1 MSQITSAA
9 NDSAFGVAA
18 HLPFSERIARRVK
31 KAKAIVAAVRLIRD
45 PNELDQVFEIA
56 DDLAAPEMLE
66 AIIVELVK
74 TPEGARAFETRPRVG
89 KIDLHA
95 LAAHPEGT
103 LGRAY
108 GEHMLQ
114 NKLDPSAIPSLPST
128 TSHEFLRAHLYE
140 THDIW
145 HVATGFQTDV
155 AGELGLQAFYLA
167 QLPTRLAPALL
178 AGGLFNTMLFA
189 WGDRDRRMRAIVRGW
204 LLGRRARQLFGV
216 AWADLWSTPLTEIRA
231 KLRLEIDKVESTLDS
246 LDARDEPALAA

>member
-1 MSQITSAA
+1 MSQITSVE
-9 NDSAFGVAA
+9 NDSAFTVAA

-31 KAKAIVAAVRLIRD
+31 SAKAIVAAVRLIRD

-56 DDLAAPEMLE
+56 DDLAAPEMLD
-66 AIIVELVK
+66 AIIAELVK
-74 TPEGARAFETRPRVG
+74 TSDGARAFETRPRVG
-89 KIDLHA
+89 TIDLQA
-95 LAAHPEGT
+95 LAARPEGS

-108 GEHMLQ
+108 GEHMLK

-128 TSHEFLRAHLYE
+128 TAREFLRAHLYE

-145 HVATGFQTDV
+145 HVATGFETDV

-204 LLGRRARQLFGV
+204 LLGRRAQSLFGV
-216 AWADLWSTPLTEIRA
+216 DWAALWSTPLADVRA
-231 KLRLEIDKVESTLDS
+231 KLRLEIDQLEATLDS
-246 LDARDEPALAA
+246 LDAPEREAA